1 MSTQVPDLT
10 FAPVTAERWND
21 LADLFGPNGAYS
33 NCWCTWWIFTGREF
47 DQATPAER
55 RLVLHTLVAEGARP
69 GILAYDAGR
78 PVGWVAVGPRRRY
91 ARMMSP
97 RARVNG
103 PLDRED
109 PGWVVN
115 CFYIPRAERGRGIA
129 TGLLSAAVSFAFER
143 GARYVAGHPVDV
155 DGDGPGASALFV
167 GTLSMFLDAGFTEV
181 ERRQGRPVVRID
193 LPNRG
198 LPRRP

>member
-47 DQATPAER
+47 DQATPTER

-78 PVGWVAVGPRRRY
+78 PVGCA
-91 ARMMSP
+91 
-97 RARVNG
+97 
-103 PLDRED
+103 
-109 PGWVVN
+109 
-115 CFYIPRAERGRGIA
+115 RGRGDRP
-129 TGLLSAAVSFAFER
+129 GRRRMPAA
-143 GARYVAGHPVDV
+143 GAC
-155 DGDGPGASALFV
+155 
-167 GTLSMFLDAGFTEV
+167 
-181 ERRQGRPVVRID
+181 GR
-193 LPNRG
+193 
-198 LPRRP
+198 